1 MLINGREIAAGIAED
16 LQIKIAELKQ
26 HEIIAKLAVALVGK
40 DLGSEKYVEQK
51 VKLGLRLGIKVA
63 VSRLENSAKPQSL
76 ISLVNGWNKD
86 PAIHGIIIQRPLPLK
101 IESNEL
107 NNLPSRE
114 KDVDGFH
121 PQSLFDPPIVLAV
134 MKILENIYR
143 LSHDN
148 NDLLKWLAEKKIL
161 IIGRGETAG
170 RPIAKYLTKN
180 KLPFTVAHSGTGDLK
195 QLTLTSDII
204 ISAVGKP
211 NIVRHDMIS
220 EKTVLIGV
228 GLHPENDHLATDYNQ
243 EEIAGKALFYTPVPG
258 GVGPVNVAMLMEN
271 VIIAAEK
278 SIQR

>member
-1 MLINGREIAAGIAED
+1 MIINGKEIAAGIADE
-16 LQIKIAELKQ
+16 LLIKIRKLKEQ
-26 HEIIAKLAVALVGK
+26 GIIPKLAVALVGK

-51 VKLGLRLGIKVA
+51 VKLGLRLGIEVA

-134 MKILENIYR
+134 MKILENIHQISR
-143 LSHDN
+143 DKKSFS
-148 NDLLKWLAEKKIL
+148 KWLAEKKLL

-180 KLPFTVAHSGTGDLK
+180 NLPFTVAHSGTSDLK

-220 EKTVLIGV
+220 EKTILIGV
-228 GLHPENDHLATDYNQ
+228 GLHPESAHLATDYNQ
-243 EEIAGKALFYTPVPG
+243 AEIAGKALFYTPVPG
-258 GVGPVNVAMLMEN
+258 GVGPLNVAILMSN
-271 VIIAAEK
+271 VIKAVNLQK
-278 SIQR
+278 